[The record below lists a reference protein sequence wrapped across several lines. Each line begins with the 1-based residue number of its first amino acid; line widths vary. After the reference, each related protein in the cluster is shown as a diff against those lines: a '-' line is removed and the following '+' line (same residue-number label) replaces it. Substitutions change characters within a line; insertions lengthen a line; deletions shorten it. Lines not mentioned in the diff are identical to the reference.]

1 MESEIPIP
9 EYDYDDGLRA
19 LEDFS
24 NRVKVTSDNLPS
36 CCFFTFTHAEGKL
49 ICASMS
55 PDVEK
60 VVGGFSDSVVRTWD
74 LTSGENDDDEDNE
87 EDDEKEVGG
96 KETADGGTT
105 TETGENKEKTKKVYK
120 RGDKIGKSMK
130 VKEFIGHSAPVHDVQ
145 YSPDGIYLLS
155 VSRDCTARMWS
166 CNSKSHFARTKA
178 TKPRFG
184 ARNGPRAVTI
194 LPLVPT
200 TEPVESGR
208 LNYPPRSELS
218 AATSATSIASRGTNS
233 NYVATG
239 SSDRTVRLWDVS
251 TGRCTRL
258 FAGHTSGVTALAF
271 SPDGQS
277 ISTADDSGIIHSWDL
292 DSGHDVSKPCS
303 ATKTRS
309 TV

>member
-36 CCFFTFTHAEGKL
+36 CCFFTFTREGKL
-49 ICASMS
+49 IGASMS

-96 KETADGGTT
+96 KETADGVDSDL
-105 TETGENKEKTKKVYK
+105 ETGENKEKTKKVYK

-166 CNSKSHFARTKA
+166 CELESHFARTKA

-194 LPLVPT
+194 LLLVPT

-208 LNYPPRSELS
+208 LNYPPRSESFLRPHRRRQL
-218 AATSATSIASRGTNS
+218 IASRGTRIPTTPPLVPPIEPFV
-233 NYVATG
+233 YG
-239 SSDRTVRLWDVS
+239 
-251 TGRCTRL
+251 
-258 FAGHTSGVTALAF
+258 TSVPVDAPAS
-271 SPDGQS
+271 SPD
-277 ISTADDSGIIHSWDL
+277 TA
-292 DSGHDVSKPCS
+292 VSPL
-303 ATKTRS
+303 
-309 TV
+309 